1 MADTKQL
8 TVKLAIQASGYRN
21 EINSINKQNKLLESS
36 FKAVSS
42 SSENFDKTLEGKK
55 AKLKLISSQ
64 LDNAKQK
71 VAIYKNEV
79 SKCSNTLDKT
89 IKSYENQ
96 EAKVNSLK
104 KELEEAK
111 NVFGENSKEVNKLK
125 KELEQEEKVIES
137 NRKAVVNADNSLTRM
152 STELNKAQSE
162 VNKLSKEFNN
172 CEKETKELESKV
184 GSLSE
189 KLENAS
195 SKIQKSGKSVTDT
208 GKKFSLTST
217 AVAGIG
223 AVSVKT
229 AANFESAMSQVAA
242 TMGMTSEE
250 INSGS
255 KDFEK
260 LEKAAK
266 EMGATTQFSASEAAD
281 ALNYLALAGY
291 DVDKSVSTL
300 PTILNLAAAGGIDLA
315 SASDMVTDAMS
326 ALGLETNMAGSFVDE
341 MAKTSQKSNTSVAQ
355 LGEAILT
362 VGGTAKVLAGGTVEM
377 NTALG
382 ILADN
387 GVKGAEGGTA
397 LRNVILS
404 LSAPTDVAAKQME
417 RLGLKVFDA
426 QGNMRPLN
434 DIFKDLDKTLSKMT
448 QGEQTRVLSKLFN
461 KVDLKSVNALLAN
474 SGDRFNELSGYID
487 NSDGAASNM
496 AETMNDNLNGA
507 LKSLGSAFEGA
518 MIVIGD
524 SFIPII
530 RLAAEK
536 LAEFATWFNNDD
548 PFIQKLVAGIGLFT
562 AALAPV
568 LIVLGTIISA
578 IGKVVGVFSLLSGA
592 ISSAGGIMAL
602 FTGPVGIII
611 GSITAVIGIGTLLIK
626 NWENIKST
634 LSDLGESWSLAWN
647 DMVDNLSQSWENIK
661 TKISEALN
669 NIKSFLSD
677 LGESWSLAWNDMVN
691 NLSQSWENIK
701 SQTSKAWS
709 NIVNYIKTNI
719 SNLVDNIKVK
729 FENAKNIIVS
739 IWNGIKSTVIN
750 IVSKLISGVVDFFK
764 DIPNKISNALSNL
777 VDIIT
782 NPFQTAF
789 NTVKK
794 IFKGIS
800 NVAGNII
807 NKITGKSI
815 DINTNLDST
824 YTPSNFNS
832 AEMENI
838 ALSGSYYNQNSRLSS
853 NFSKLASLSN
863 KSTTGISDISTDG
876 ISINNRLDTSRLE
889 ELMSNMI
896 TLLNTQ
902 NTLIQE
908 NKPVFNLDGQ
918 QLSNKLDKIN
928 GQNMKLYERFN
939 T

>member
-8 TVKLAIQASGYRN
+8 TVKLAIQAAGYRN

-36 FKAVSS
+36 FKAASS

-55 AKLKLISSQ
+55 AKLKLVSSQ

-79 SKCSNTLDKT
+79 SKCSNTLDKA

-96 EAKVNSLK
+96 ESKVNSLK

-111 NVFGENSKEVNKLK
+111 NIFGENSKEVNKLQ
-125 KELEQEEKVIES
+125 KELEQEEKALES

-172 CEKETKELESKV
+172 CEKETKELELKV

-217 AVAGIG
+217 AIAGIG
-223 AVSVKT
+223 TVSVKT

-266 EMGATTQFSASEAAD
+266 DMGATTQFSASEAAD

-326 ALGLETNMAGSFVDE
+326 ALQLETNMASSFVDE

-524 SFIPII
+524 TFIPII

-536 LAEFATWFNNDD
+536 LAEFATWFNNAD
-548 PFIQKLVAGIGLFT
+548 PFIQKLIAGIGLFT

-611 GSITAVIGIGTLLIK
+611 GAITAVIGIGTLLIK
-626 NWENIKST
+626 NWE
-634 LSDLGESWSLAWN
+634 
-647 DMVDNLSQSWENIK
+647 
-661 TKISEALN
+661 

-701 SQTSKAWS
+701 TQTSKAWS

-729 FENAKNIIVS
+729 FENAKNIIVN

-777 VDIIT
+777 VNIIT

-789 NTVKK
+789 NTIKK

-832 AEMENI
+832 SEMENI
-838 ALSGSYYNQNSRLSS
+838 ALSGSYYNQNSRLSG
-853 NFSKLASLSN
+853 NFSKLANLTN
-863 KSTTGISDISTDG
+863 RATTGISDISTDG
-876 ISINNRLDTSRLE
+876 ISIKNRLDTSKLE

-902 NTLIQE
+902 NTLIQA

-918 QLSNKLDKIN
+918 QFSNKLDKIN

-939 T
+939 K

>member
-125 KELEQEEKVIES
+125 KELEQEEKVLES

-341 MAKTSQKSNTSVAQ
+341 MAKTSQKSNTSVKIV
-355 LGEAILT
+355 LPTLNR
-362 VGGTAKVLAGGTVEM
+362 AKS
-377 NTALG
+377 
-382 ILADN
+382 
-387 GVKGAEGGTA
+387 VKP
-397 LRNVILS
+397 VI
-404 LSAPTDVAAKQME
+404 DDM
-417 RLGLKVFDA
+417 
-426 QGNMRPLN
+426 
-434 DIFKDLDKTLSKMT
+434 DKTM
-448 QGEQTRVLSKLFN
+448 
-461 KVDLKSVNALLAN
+461 LKSN
-474 SGDRFNELSGYID
+474 
-487 NSDGAASNM
+487 
-496 AETMNDNLNGA
+496 
-507 LKSLGSAFEGA
+507 K
-518 MIVIGD
+518 
-524 SFIPII
+524 II
-530 RLAAEK
+530 
-536 LAEFATWFNNDD
+536 
-548 PFIQKLVAGIGLFT
+548 
-562 AALAPV
+562 
-568 LIVLGTIISA
+568 
-578 IGKVVGVFSLLSGA
+578 
-592 ISSAGGIMAL
+592 
-602 FTGPVGIII
+602 
-611 GSITAVIGIGTLLIK
+611 
-626 NWENIKST
+626 
-634 LSDLGESWSLAWN
+634 
-647 DMVDNLSQSWENIK
+647 
-661 TKISEALN
+661 KINKRYS
-669 NIKSFLSD
+669 
-677 LGESWSLAWNDMVN
+677 
-691 NLSQSWENIK
+691 
-701 SQTSKAWS
+701 
-709 NIVNYIKTNI
+709 
-719 SNLVDNIKVK
+719 
-729 FENAKNIIVS
+729 FEN
-739 IWNGIKSTVIN
+739 
-750 IVSKLISGVVDFFK
+750 L
-764 DIPNKISNALSNL
+764 
-777 VDIIT
+777 
-782 NPFQTAF
+782 
-789 NTVKK
+789 
-794 IFKGIS
+794 
-800 NVAGNII
+800 
-807 NKITGKSI
+807 
-815 DINTNLDST
+815 
-824 YTPSNFNS
+824 
-832 AEMENI
+832 
-838 ALSGSYYNQNSRLSS
+838 
-853 NFSKLASLSN
+853 
-863 KSTTGISDISTDG
+863 
-876 ISINNRLDTSRLE
+876 
-889 ELMSNMI
+889 
-896 TLLNTQ
+896 
-902 NTLIQE
+902 
-908 NKPVFNLDGQ
+908 
-918 QLSNKLDKIN
+918 
-928 GQNMKLYERFN
+928 
-939 T
+939 